1 MRNTHTIEFYDAD
14 GEVIE
19 TAVYVCNLH
28 VALSAAAERAEL
40 NGADDYDIAPRV
52 GDEDAHMECAA

>member
-40 NGADDYDIAPRV
+40 NGANDYDIAPRV
-52 GDEDAHMECAA
+52 GDEEIETQDAA